1 MADVSSNRPSRRDRA
16 RATRLRMIRAAQR
29 VFIASG
35 YAGARMIDIAAE
47 AGVAVQTVYF
57 TFHTKAEL
65 LQACYELA
73 VLGEDDPRPP
83 PGQPWYAAML
93 EAGDGPS
100 AIRWFAEGFS
110 AIAARV
116 AVLDD
121 VVRSAAHEP
130 DAVQVRARNEELRRE
145 GYARIVA
152 HLAGRFGLRPGLD
165 PVGAVDILLTLG
177 GPATYRALVVDYGW
191 PHDRFVDWLAATLGQ
206 QLLVPDGNAPG
217 PSLAGLPAS
226 QPARYGRAA
235 SRHPHLACPA
245 RRRPWAASELAPL
258 SCGQ

>member
-1 MADVSSNRPSRRDRA
+1 MTDVNNIRPSRRDRA
-16 RATRLRMIRAAQR
+16 RATRLRMIYAAQR
-29 VFIASG
+29 VFITRG

-73 VLGEDDPRPP
+73 VLGQDDPRPP

-93 EAGDGPS
+93 GARDGKA
-100 AIRWFAEGFS
+100 AIRRFAEGFS

-116 AVLDD
+116 ALLDD

-130 DAVQVRARNEELRRE
+130 EAVHVRAHNEQLRRD

-152 HLAGRFGLRPGLD
+152 HLADRFGLPSGLD
-165 PVGAVDILLTLG
+165 PAEAVDILLTLG
-177 GPATYRALVVDYGW
+177 GPATYRSLVIDHGW
-191 PHDRFVDWLAATLGQ
+191 PHDRFVDWLATTLSQ
-206 QLLVPDGNAPG
+206 QLLASGAG
-217 PSLAGLPAS
+217 P
-226 QPARYGRAA
+226 
-235 SRHPHLACPA
+235 
-245 RRRPWAASELAPL
+245 
-258 SCGQ
+258 